1 MKRILTLLLVCTSLI
16 GYAQKFQLTDLSGNP
31 YSDGDKIYA
40 TINENNLTGPFN
52 DFFIEIAVENL
63 EERELTV
70 NSLRE
75 NIKLV
80 DGMVAFVCFGVCD
93 DPETGGQL
101 SMSCD
106 IEKGTAAVFSLH
118 LVPKDKYGLN
128 RFKIEFSAEGQN
140 MTLYIDIDYTHV
152 GVKEQNSEKVSLSA
166 YPNPVVAG
174 SNVNISYTLAAQ
186 SNNNKLV
193 IRNILGAT
201 VINMPLNPYE
211 TNISVDTSPLVQ
223 GVYFYA
229 IENNNQI
236 CIAKKMIVK

>member
-1 MKRILTLLLVCTSLI
+1 MKRILTLLLVCASLF
-16 GYAQKFQLTDLSGNP
+16 GYAQKFQLTDLNGNP

-52 DFFIEIAVENL
+52 DFFIEIKVQNL

-80 DGMVAFVCFGVCD
+80 SGMVAFVCFGVCD

-106 IEKGTAAVFSLH
+106 IEEGDSAIFSLH

-128 RFKIEFSAEGQN
+128 RFKIEFSAEGQT
-140 MTLYIDIDYTHV
+140 MTLYLDIDYTHV

-166 YPNPVVAG
+166 YPNPVVTG
-174 SNVNISYTLAAQ
+174 SNVNVSYVLADK
-186 SNNNKLV
+186 SNSNKLV
-193 IRNILGAT
+193 IRNILGS
-201 VINMPLNPYE
+201 VVMSVPLNPYE
-211 TNISVDTSPLVQ
+211 TAINVDTSPLVQ

-229 IENNNQI
+229 IENKNQI
-236 CIAKKMIVK
+236 SIVKKLIVK